1 MPAYVIAQLTVT
13 DPDGFEAYRQ
23 AVPPVIEAHGGRYL
37 VRGGEVS
44 KLEGDPGRPRII
56 VLEFPDKAAAENFY
70 NSPEYQKIL
79 PMRLNTATGSV
90 IIVEGGV

>member
-13 DPDGFEAYRQ
+13 DLDGFEAYRQ